1 MIVSDEAEIRP
12 EHLPVSVHGAQSGR
26 RAGEDGGPGG
36 AGEQAVHAG
45 TLEELERAH
54 IEAALRAT
62 EGHRARAARMLGI
75 SERNLYR
82 KLREYGLLG

>member
-12 EHLPVSVHGAQSGR
+12 EHLPASVHGQHGGR
-26 RAGEDGGPGG
+26 VAGDAGGPAG
-36 AGEQAVHAG
+36 AGDPTVRAG

-62 EGHRARAARMLGI
+62 EGHRARAALMLGI